1 MSDPQ
6 APLHD
11 ENHLKVLRQ
20 LEANPSISQRE
31 LAETLGISLGKANY
45 CLKALIDKGWVK
57 AQNFK
62 NSRNKLGYV
71 YLLTPSGIAQKAEL
85 TVHFL
90 RRKVKEYE
98 ALEGEIAQLEKELV
112 DSDLALCKDAQ

>member
-1 MSDPQ
+1 MSNPQ
-6 APLHD
+6 APLRD
-11 ENHLKVLRQ
+11 ENHLKVLCQ
-20 LEANPSISQRE
+20 LEANPSIRQHE

-62 NSRNKLGYV
+62 NSRNKLAYV

-90 RRKVKEYE
+90 RRKLREYE
-98 ALEGEIAQLEKELV
+98 ALEGGLSWKKNVPTL
-112 DSDLALCKDAQ
+112 S